1 MKNFGF
7 QKMDEMEQQ
16 ITLRACR
23 AAWVFLVL
31 ALFLWEV
38 WELIQGGD
46 TNLPAFLLGTQ
57 VVIFCLAQWLGRAR
71 GGDDRVKREVVIWI
85 ILTAAL
91 VLFGVL
97 LLSHGIAKVD
107 DFAALS
113 EVFPDP
119 LGLGSRISLT
129 LAIFGELFCSVGFIV
144 GAFYR
149 LALIPMI
156 FTMCV
161 ALFVVHGNDPF
172 AVKELAAI
180 YLSVFVLMY
189 ISGPGNYALDRLIAE
204 RLRN

>member
-1 MKNFGF
+1 MSR
-7 QKMDEMEQQ
+7 
-16 ITLRACR
+16 ILRFLFPTTRYTAR
-23 AAWVFLVL
+23 ASLFLL
-31 ALFLWEV
+31 AL
-38 WELIQGGD
+38 
-46 TNLPAFLLGTQ
+46 
-57 VVIFCLAQWLGRAR
+57 R
-71 GGDDRVKREVVIWI
+71 
-85 ILTAAL
+85 

-161 ALFVVHGNDPF
+161 ALFV

>member
-1 MKNFGF
+1 MSR
-7 QKMDEMEQQ
+7 
-16 ITLRACR
+16 ILRFLFPTTRYTAR
-23 AAWVFLVL
+23 ASLFLL
-31 ALFLWEV
+31 AL
-38 WELIQGGD
+38 
-46 TNLPAFLLGTQ
+46 
-57 VVIFCLAQWLGRAR
+57 R
-71 GGDDRVKREVVIWI
+71 
-85 ILTAAL
+85 

-161 ALFVVHGNDPF
+161 ALFIVHGDDPF

-180 YLSVFVLMY
+180 YLCS
-189 ISGPGNYALDRLIAE
+189 
-204 RLRN
+204 

>member
-1 MKNFGF
+1 MSR
-7 QKMDEMEQQ
+7 
-16 ITLRACR
+16 ILRFLFPTTRYTAR
-23 AAWVFLVL
+23 ASLFLL
-31 ALFLWEV
+31 AL
-38 WELIQGGD
+38 
-46 TNLPAFLLGTQ
+46 
-57 VVIFCLAQWLGRAR
+57 R
-71 GGDDRVKREVVIWI
+71 
-85 ILTAAL
+85 

-119 LGLGSRISLT
+119 LGL
-129 LAIFGELFCSVGFIV
+129 
-144 GAFYR
+144 
-149 LALIPMI
+149 IPMI

-161 ALFVVHGNDPF
+161 ALFVVHGDDPF

-189 ISGPGNYALDRLIAE
+189 ISGPGDYALDRLIAE

>member
-1 MKNFGF
+1 MSR
-7 QKMDEMEQQ
+7 
-16 ITLRACR
+16 ILRFLFPTTRYTAR
-23 AAWVFLVL
+23 ASLFLL
-31 ALFLWEV
+31 AL
-38 WELIQGGD
+38 
-46 TNLPAFLLGTQ
+46 
-57 VVIFCLAQWLGRAR
+57 R
-71 GGDDRVKREVVIWI
+71 
-85 ILTAAL
+85 

-189 ISGPGNYALDRLIAE
+189 ISGPGNYAHDRLIAE

>member
-1 MKNFGF
+1 M
-7 QKMDEMEQQ
+7 
-16 ITLRACR
+16 
-23 AAWVFLVL
+23 
-31 ALFLWEV
+31 
-38 WELIQGGD
+38 
-46 TNLPAFLLGTQ
+46 
-57 VVIFCLAQWLGRAR
+57 
-71 GGDDRVKREVVIWI
+71 
-85 ILTAAL
+85 
-91 VLFGVL
+91 LFGVL

-129 LAIFGELFCSVGFIV
+129 LGIFGELFCSVGFIV

-161 ALFVVHGNDPF
+161 ALFVVHGDDPF

>member
-1 MKNFGF
+1 MSR
-7 QKMDEMEQQ
+7 
-16 ITLRACR
+16 ILRFLFPTTRYTAR
-23 AAWVFLVL
+23 ASLFLL
-31 ALFLWEV
+31 AL
-38 WELIQGGD
+38 
-46 TNLPAFLLGTQ
+46 
-57 VVIFCLAQWLGRAR
+57 R
-71 GGDDRVKREVVIWI
+71 
-85 ILTAAL
+85 

-156 FTMCV
+156 FTIRRPRRRSLRREGTRRDLPLGLRPDVYFGTRQLCARPSDRRAAPQLANATQV
-161 ALFVVHGNDPF
+161 NADRPVERRAGRVSPRPADPTPET
-172 AVKELAAI
+172 ASRRCGV
-180 YLSVFVLMY
+180 
-189 ISGPGNYALDRLIAE
+189 
-204 RLRN
+204 

>member
-1 MKNFGF
+1 MSR
-7 QKMDEMEQQ
+7 
-16 ITLRACR
+16 ILRFLFPTTRYTAR
-23 AAWVFLVL
+23 ASLFLL
-31 ALFLWEV
+31 AL
-38 WELIQGGD
+38 
-46 TNLPAFLLGTQ
+46 
-57 VVIFCLAQWLGRAR
+57 R
-71 GGDDRVKREVVIWI
+71 
-85 ILTAAL
+85 

-97 LLSHGIAKVD
+97 LLSHGIAKVN

-129 LAIFGELFCSVGFIV
+129 LAILGALFCSVGF
-144 GAFYR
+144 
-149 LALIPMI
+149 
-156 FTMCV
+156 
-161 ALFVVHGNDPF
+161 VVHGDDPF

>member
-1 MKNFGF
+1 MSR
-7 QKMDEMEQQ
+7 
-16 ITLRACR
+16 ILRFLFPTTRYTAR
-23 AAWVFLVL
+23 ASLFLL
-31 ALFLWEV
+31 AL
-38 WELIQGGD
+38 
-46 TNLPAFLLGTQ
+46 
-57 VVIFCLAQWLGRAR
+57 R
-71 GGDDRVKREVVIWI
+71 
-85 ILTAAL
+85 

-97 LLSHGIAKVD
+97 LL
-107 DFAALS
+107 
-113 EVFPDP
+113 

>member
-1 MKNFGF
+1 MSR
-7 QKMDEMEQQ
+7 
-16 ITLRACR
+16 ILRFLFPTTRYTAR
-23 AAWVFLVL
+23 ASLFLL
-31 ALFLWEV
+31 AL
-38 WELIQGGD
+38 
-46 TNLPAFLLGTQ
+46 
-57 VVIFCLAQWLGRAR
+57 R
-71 GGDDRVKREVVIWI
+71 
-85 ILTAAL
+85 

-113 EVFPDP
+113 EVP

-161 ALFVVHGNDPF
+161 ALFIVHGDDPF